1 MNAIKFRCDQPG
13 RKMAAFTES
22 LRDHPMK
29 SGMIAALLALLAAL
43 GGCASPATTDTAQP
57 YGHFYS
63 ATAISNV
70 ALAPGQRV
78 AVLLGRDAEAT
89 LAYLSSHR
97 TQGAI
102 PAAGQRV
109 PVATLN
115 SESQAYDW
123 LARSLAQQ
131 FSEVTFYD
139 DLDTLLGDHPDVIVL
154 LDTESRL
161 ASAGIE
167 SRVLARFFDDQLT
180 YIGRAEGRASKR
192 LGDVARVAE
201 DERAVQTDALRDFDD
216 SLLALLKGRV

>member
-1 MNAIKFRCDQPG
+1 
-13 RKMAAFTES
+13 
-22 LRDHPMK
+22 MK
-29 SGMIAALLALLAAL
+29 TGMIAALLALLAAL
-43 GGCASPATTDTAQP
+43 GGCASPTTIDTQP

-63 ATAISNV
+63 ATAISSV

-89 LAYLSSHR
+89 LEYLGSHR
-97 TQGAI
+97 PLAAA
-102 PAAGQRV
+102 PAQGQRV
-109 PVATLN
+109 SVATLS

-131 FSEVTFYD
+131 FAEVTFYD

-161 ASAGIE
+161 ASADIE

-192 LGDVARVAE
+192 LGNVARVVE
-201 DERAVQTDALRDFDD
+201 DERAVQADALRDFDD
-216 SLLALLKGRV
+216 SLQALLKRRV

>member
-1 MNAIKFRCDQPG
+1 
-13 RKMAAFTES
+13 
-22 LRDHPMK
+22 MK
-29 SGMIAALLALLAAL
+29 TGMIAALLALLAAL
-43 GGCASPATTDTAQP
+43 GGCASPSATDAQP

-63 ATAISNV
+63 ATAISSV

-89 LAYLSSHR
+89 LEYLDSHR
-97 TQGAI
+97 TQAVAPAQGPRG
-102 PAAGQRV
+102 PAA
-109 PVATLN
+109 TLG

-131 FSEVTFYD
+131 FAEVTFYD

-161 ASAGIE
+161 ARAGIE
-167 SRVLARFFDDQLT
+167 SRVVARFFDDQLT

-192 LGDVARVAE
+192 LGDVARVVE
-201 DERAVQTDALRDFDD
+201 DEREVQADALRDFDD
-216 SLLALLKGRV
+216 SLQALLKGRV

>member
-1 MNAIKFRCDQPG
+1 
-13 RKMAAFTES
+13 
-22 LRDHPMK
+22 MK
-29 SGMIAALLALLAAL
+29 TGMIAALLALLAAL
-43 GGCASPATTDTAQP
+43 GGCASPAATDAQP

-63 ATAISNV
+63 ATTLSSV

-78 AVLLGRDAEAT
+78 AVLLGRDAETT
-89 LAYLSSHR
+89 LAYLGSHR
-97 TQGAI
+97 TQDAT
-102 PAAGQRV
+102 PARGQRI

-131 FSEVTFYD
+131 FTEVTFYD

-161 ASAGIE
+161 ARANIQ
-167 SRVLARFFDDQLT
+167 SRVVARFFDDQLT

-192 LGDVARVAE
+192 LGAVARVTD
-201 DERAVQTDALRDFDD
+201 DERAVQADALRDFDD
-216 SLLALLKGRV
+216 SLRALLKGRV

>member
-1 MNAIKFRCDQPG
+1 
-13 RKMAAFTES
+13 
-22 LRDHPMK
+22 MK

-43 GGCASPATTDTAQP
+43 GGCASPAATDTARP
-57 YGHFYS
+57 FGHFYS
-63 ATAISNV
+63 ATAISSV

-89 LAYLSSHR
+89 LNYLSSHR
-97 TQGAI
+97 TQAAA
-102 PAAGQRV
+102 PVAGQHI

-131 FSEVTFYD
+131 FAEVTFYD

-154 LDTESRL
+154 LDIESRL
-161 ASAGIE
+161 ASVGIE
-167 SRVLARFFDDQLT
+167 SRVVARFFDDQLT

-192 LGDVARVAE
+192 LGDVARVME
-201 DERAVQTDALRDFDD
+201 DERAVQADALRDFDD
-216 SLLALLKGRV
+216 SLQALMKGRV

>member
-1 MNAIKFRCDQPG
+1 MNAIKFRCAWRR
-13 RKMAAFTES
+13 RKMVAFTES

-43 GGCASPATTDTAQP
+43 GGCASPSATDTTQP

-63 ATAISNV
+63 ATTISSV

-78 AVLLGRDAEAT
+78 AVLLGRDSEAT
-89 LAYLSSHR
+89 LSYLSSHR
-97 TQGAI
+97 T
-102 PAAGQRV
+102 PAAAPTQGQRI

-131 FSEVTFYD
+131 FAEVTFYD

-192 LGDVARVAE
+192 LGDVAQVME
-201 DERAVQTDALRDFDD
+201 DEQAVQADALRDFDD
-216 SLLALLKGRV
+216 SLQALLNGRV